1 MEEPPVEPSE
11 SAANRK
17 IGVVKDLTDIPPN
30 VVRDVWR
37 LLAARRHAWRRIWRL
52 AAALRDSG
60 PAISL
65 RFSLRAVYMPTR
77 CAEIITP

>member
-1 MEEPPVEPSE
+1 VEEPPVEPSE

-37 LLAARRHAWRRIWRL
+37 LLAAR
-52 AAALRDSG
+52 
-60 PAISL
+60 
-65 RFSLRAVYMPTR
+65 
-77 CAEIITP
+77 